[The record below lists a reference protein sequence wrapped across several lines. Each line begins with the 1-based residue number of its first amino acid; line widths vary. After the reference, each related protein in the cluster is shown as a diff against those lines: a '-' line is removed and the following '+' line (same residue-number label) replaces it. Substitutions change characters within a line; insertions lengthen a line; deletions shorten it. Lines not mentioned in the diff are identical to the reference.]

1 MQVRRFRLNILHLFV
16 LALFG
21 ALVPACST
29 PERVALPSDL
39 AAQSAGEYRLGLGDR
54 LRVNVHG
61 ERDLS
66 GEFQVTGAGVV
77 TMPLIG
83 DMPAVGLTARELE
96 ANIVRGLSN
105 GYLRNPSVSVEVYE
119 FRPYFVLGEVGK
131 PGRYPTLEG
140 TTIVAAIATAGGYT
154 YRADKRRI
162 YIRRAGTAQEFAVDP
177 NQAVMVAPG
186 DVIRVGERRF

>member
-1 MQVRRFRLNILHLFV
+1 MHVRRFGLNILHLLM
-16 LALFG
+16 LALMG
-21 ALVPACST
+21 TLVAACST
-29 PERVALPSDL
+29 QERVALPSDM
-39 AAQSAGEYRLGLGDR
+39 AAQSTGEYRLGLGDR

-83 DMPAVGLTARELE
+83 DLPAVGLTARELE
-96 ANIVRGLSN
+96 ANIVRGLAN

-119 FRPYFVLGEVGK
+119 FRPYFVFGEVAK
-131 PGRYPTLEG
+131 PGKYPTLEG

-162 YIRRAGTAQEFAVDP
+162 FIRRASSAQEYAVDP
-177 NQAVMVAPG
+177 DQPIMVAPG